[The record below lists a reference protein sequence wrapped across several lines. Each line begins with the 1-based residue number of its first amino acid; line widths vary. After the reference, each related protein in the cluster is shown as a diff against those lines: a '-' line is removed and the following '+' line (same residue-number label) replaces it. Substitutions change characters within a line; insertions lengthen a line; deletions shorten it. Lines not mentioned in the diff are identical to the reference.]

1 MIVDQIRI
9 DAFIIDKLMDS
20 PLGEKLDAAITE
32 IEKIQQLL
40 AKADI
45 KKDEKELN
53 KAKTATIAVFAI
65 LKKIVAGKKIPDFSE
80 ADWKDIVHNISEY
93 VLLLPDD
100 AYSAFVF
107 RMYESYIR
115 CSVDIIQAFASEEAC
130 EKILKLADE
139 LRSNTEQFHN
149 GSIDEVRY
157 TEDCLWISL
166 EAMFKLLSATCA
178 PLLKGE
184 MVSELSA
191 ALADFVFSYGRL
203 MLYRREQE
211 IVSAYIEAQ
220 YVLDAEL
227 EEKYKSY
234 LADLDKQTA
243 RCCSLIE
250 QAFSANY
257 REAFLKSMMLAQVT
271 GVEESQ
277 TLKNMKEI
285 DDFFLD

>member
-1 MIVDQIRI
+1 MIVEQIRI

-32 IEKIQQLL
+32 IERIQQLL

-53 KAKTATIAVFAI
+53 KAKTATIA
-65 LKKIVAGKKIPDFSE
+65 AGKKIPDFSE

-130 EKILKLADE
+130 ERILKLADE
-139 LRSNTEQFHN
+139 LRSNTELFHN
-149 GSIDEVRY
+149 RSIDEIQY

-227 EEKYKSY
+227 EEKYKCY

-250 QAFSANY
+250 
-257 REAFLKSMMLAQVT
+257 
-271 GVEESQ
+271 ESQ
-277 TLKNMKEI
+277 ILKNIEEI

>member
-1 MIVDQIRI
+1 MIDQIRT
-9 DAFIIDKLMDS
+9 DKLIIDKLLDS
-20 PLGEKLDAAITE
+20 PLREKLDTVITE
-32 IEKIQQLL
+32 MEKIQQLL
-40 AKADI
+40 AKADT

-53 KAKTATIAVFAI
+53 KTKTAAMAVLAI
-65 LKKIVAGKKIPDFSE
+65 LKKTAAGKNISDFSE

-93 VLLLPDD
+93 VLLPDD
-100 AYSAFVF
+100 AYSVFIF
-107 RMYESYIR
+107 RMYESYVR
-115 CSVDIIQAFASEEAC
+115 CSVSIIQTFVSEEAC

-139 LRSNTEQFHN
+139 LRANTELFHN

-166 EAMFKLLSATCA
+166 EAMFKLLSATCS

-191 ALADFVFSYGRL
+191 ALTDFVFSYGRL

-211 IVSAYIEAQ
+211 IISAYIEAQ

-234 LADLDKQTA
+234 LADLDEQTV
-243 RCCSLIE
+243 RCRSLIE

-257 REAFLKSMMLAQVT
+257 REAFLKSMLLVQET
-271 GVEESQ
+271 GAEESQ
-277 TLKNMKEI
+277 ILKSIEEI
-285 DDFFLD
+285 DSFFLD

>member
-1 MIVDQIRI
+1 
-9 DAFIIDKLMDS
+9 MDS

-32 IEKIQQLL
+32 IERIQQLL

-65 LKKIVAGKKIPDFSE
+65 LKKIAAGKKIPDFSE

-139 LRSNTEQFHN
+139 LRANTKLFHN
-149 GSIDEVRY
+149 GSIDEIRY

-166 EAMFKLLSATCA
+166 EAMFKLLSATCS

-184 MVSELSA
+184 KVSELSA

-211 IVSAYIEAQ
+211 IISAYIEAQ

-227 EEKYKSY
+227 EEKYKCY

-243 RCCSLIE
+243 RCRSFIE

-271 GVEESQ
+271 GAEESQ
-277 TLKNMKEI
+277 ILKNIEEI

>member
-32 IEKIQQLL
+32 IERIQQLL

-65 LKKIVAGKKIPDFSE
+65 LKKIAAGKKIPDFSE

-130 EKILKLADE
+130 EKILKLEDE
-139 LRSNTEQFHN
+139 LRSNTKLFHN
-149 GSIDEVRY
+149 GSIDEIRY

-178 PLLKGE
+178 PLFKGE

-227 EEKYKSY
+227 EEKYKCY

>member
-32 IEKIQQLL
+32 IERIQQLL

-53 KAKTATIAVFAI
+53 KAKTATISVFAI

-115 CSVDIIQAFASEEAC
+115 CSVDIIQAFASEEAF

-139 LRSNTEQFHN
+139 LRANTKLFHN
-149 GSIDEVRY
+149 GSIDEIRY

-166 EAMFKLLSATCA
+166 EAMFKLLSATCS

-227 EEKYKSY
+227 EEKYECY

-243 RCCSLIE
+243 QCRSFIE

>member
-1 MIVDQIRI
+1 M
-9 DAFIIDKLMDS
+9 
-20 PLGEKLDAAITE
+20 
-32 IEKIQQLL
+32 

-65 LKKIVAGKKIPDFSE
+65 LKKIAAGKKIPDFSE

-93 VLLLPDD
+93 VLPLPDD

-139 LRSNTEQFHN
+139 LRANTELFHN
-149 GSIDEVRY
+149 GSIDEIRY

-166 EAMFKLLSATCA
+166 EAMFKLLSATCS

-184 MVSELSA
+184 KVSELSA

-211 IVSAYIEAQ
+211 IIAAYIEAQ

-227 EEKYKSY
+227 EEKYKCY

-243 RCCSLIE
+243 RCRSFIE

-271 GVEESQ
+271 GAEESQ
-277 TLKNMKEI
+277 ILKNIEEI

>member
-32 IEKIQQLL
+32 IERIQQLL

-65 LKKIVAGKKIPDFSE
+65 LKKMAAGKKIPDFNE

-115 CSVDIIQAFASEEAC
+115 CSVDIIQAFVSEEAC

-139 LRSNTEQFHN
+139 LRSNTELFHN
-149 GSIDEVRY
+149 GSIDEIQY

-191 ALADFVFSYGRL
+191 ALADFVLSYGRL

-211 IVSAYIEAQ
+211 IISAYIEAQ

-227 EEKYKSY
+227 EEKYKCY

-271 GVEESQ
+271 GVRIADIEKHER
-277 TLKNMKEI
+277 NR
-285 DDFFLD
+285 

>member
-1 MIVDQIRI
+1 M
-9 DAFIIDKLMDS
+9 
-20 PLGEKLDAAITE
+20 
-32 IEKIQQLL
+32 
-40 AKADI
+40 
-45 KKDEKELN
+45 KKS
-53 KAKTATIAVFAI
+53 KAKTAAIAVFAI
-65 LKKIVAGKKIPDFSE
+65 LKKIAAGKKIPDFSE

-139 LRSNTEQFHN
+139 LRANTKLFHN
-149 GSIDEVRY
+149 GSIDEIRY

-166 EAMFKLLSATCA
+166 EAMFKLLSATCS

-211 IVSAYIEAQ
+211 IISAYIEAQ